1 VPAVRNIATCVTALF
16 LFSQILKISEA
27 ITMLKDIRDRLQL
40 DRPLAYAL
48 MTRVWQ
54 AVSGPITILLL
65 IRSLDLPEQGVYYG
79 IVGIVGIQAYFELGL
94 LNVLVSHAG
103 HETAAMKKVVDAS
116 AGGTASESDPEWLAA
131 AARMR
136 DLISNSFRW
145 FSGASLLY
153 IVSALIFGWFSLAD
167 STVAWQGP
175 LVVLVPIAAIS
186 VCLSPGLSILEGAGF
201 REVIFRFRF
210 LQMTIGSVVM
220 WVSLEYGL
228 RLWALVLTSAVQAV
242 MSMYIT
248 FIGQADFFRR
258 FRRIRDQK
266 SNFDWVHQ
274 VLPVQWRVALIGA
287 SFHFATQFF
296 TVIVLMFHSDVDAAP
311 LGMTL
316 SVTTAIQMLALAWVQ
331 TQYPIVSMHHG
342 AGEREKAGTI
352 WRRTAF
358 VSTTL
363 LIAGFT
369 VLTAAIACLPWFGRN
384 IEDRFIEPWQVAVL
398 GIGCLASHIAT
409 VQGYYVLSRRA
420 NPLLQAS
427 LIGSIATAAAVW
439 LGGYY
444 YSTTGVVVGYAVAMS
459 LVLAPV
465 HTLAYVRFRR
475 QSDV

>member
-1 VPAVRNIATCVTALF
+1 
-16 LFSQILKISEA
+16 
-27 ITMLKDIRDRLQL
+27 MLKDLRDRIQL
-40 DRPLAYAL
+40 DRPLAYAI

-94 LNVLVSHAG
+94 LNVLVSHSG
-103 HETAAMKKVVDAS
+103 HEAAAMRKVADAS
-116 AGGTASESDPEWLAA
+116 VDGTERESNPEWLAA

-136 DLISNSFRW
+136 DLIRDSFRW
-145 FSGASLLY
+145 FSGASCLY
-153 IVSALIFGWFSLAD
+153 VGSALIFGWYSLAD
-167 STVAWQGP
+167 STVSWQGP
-175 LVVLVPIAAIS
+175 IVVLVPIAAIS

-201 REVIFRFRF
+201 RDVIFRFRF

-220 WVSLEYGL
+220 WVSLECGL
-228 RLWALVLTSAVQAV
+228 KLWALVLTSAVQAL

-248 FIGQADFFRR
+248 FIGQAGFFRQ
-258 FRRIRDQK
+258 FRCIGDQK
-266 SNFDWVHQ
+266 SNFDWIHQ

-296 TVIVLMFHSDVDAAP
+296 TVIVLMFHSDAAAAP

-316 SVTTAIQMLALAWVQ
+316 SVTMAIQMLALAWVQ

-342 AGEREKAGTI
+342 SGEREKAGTI
-352 WRRTAF
+352 WRRTAV
-358 VSTTL
+358 VSTVL
-363 LIAGFT
+363 LIAGFV
-369 VLTAAIACLPWFGRN
+369 VLTAATACLPWLGRN

-398 GIGCLASHIAT
+398 GLGCLASHIAT
-409 VQGYYVLSRRA
+409 LQGYYVLSRRA
-420 NPLLQAS
+420 NPLLLAS
-427 LIGSIATAAAVW
+427 LMGSTATAAAVW

-444 YSTTGVVVGYAVAMS
+444 YSTTGVVVGYAVAMC

-465 HTLAYVRFRR
+465 HTIAYARFRR
-475 QSDV
+475 QSEV